1 MNIRFKKEQL
11 IRSSRINSKRT
22 CRLRALTHSLT
33 HSVVATVFILHRPWE
48 RLPWD
53 HDINIYAKRLEN

>member
-22 CRLRALTHSLT
+22 CRLRALTHSLSSSYRVHT
-33 HSVVATVFILHRPWE
+33 APSVGKTAVRPRHTYLRKE
-48 RLPWD
+48 
-53 HDINIYAKRLEN
+53 IGK